1 MMVKIKSEALISK
14 RQEKKY
20 SQRQLP
26 ILSGLS
32 DIAIFRM
39 ESEKYAVNYLRA
51 KAVADAL
58 KCDVD
63 EIIRKE

>member
-14 RQEKKY
+14 RQERKY
-20 SQRQLP
+20 SQRQLS

-32 DIAIFRM
+32 ENAIYRM
-39 ESEKYAVNYLRA
+39 ESEKYAVNFLRA

-58 KCDVD
+58 KCDVED
-63 EIIRKE
+63 ITRKA